1 MIVDETKQCVSLFNL
16 DLNRSKLGLKLAV
29 CRIRVGG
36 FKVCL
41 SRFISHYRFS
51 DPLMAI

>member
-29 CRIRVGG
+29 CRLFVEC
-36 FKVCL
+36 FNV
-41 SRFISHYRFS
+41 FS
-51 DPLMAI
+51 VVYQPHTVSVTH